1 MSVLLHLDVERLR
14 RCAWCKGPF
23 TPSVRFNKSNFHFLE
38 KKVICMLAH
47 VSVCAGREEF
57 PLEKAIYGLCLK
69 LDKFCISKL
78 PVFYP

>member
-1 MSVLLHLDVERLR
+1 
-14 RCAWCKGPF
+14 
-23 TPSVRFNKSNFHFLE
+23 
-38 KKVICMLAH
+38 MLAH